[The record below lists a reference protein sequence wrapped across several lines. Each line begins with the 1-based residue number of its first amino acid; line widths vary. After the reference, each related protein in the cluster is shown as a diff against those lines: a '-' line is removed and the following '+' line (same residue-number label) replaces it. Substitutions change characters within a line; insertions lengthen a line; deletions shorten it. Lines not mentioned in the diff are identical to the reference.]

1 LWEAGAKMKR
11 VDVPFVKMHGL
22 GNDFVVVVATH
33 PSAHDIVAMA
43 EEEEGTGDTTRER
56 ELGRVARALCRRR
69 FGVGADG
76 LALILPAAPLSRQHF
91 R

>member
-1 LWEAGAKMKR
+1 MKR

-22 GNDFVVVVATH
+22 GNDFVVLAH

-43 EEEEGTGDTTRER
+43 EEGTGDSTRER

-76 LALILPAAPLSRQHF
+76 MALILPAAPLARHHF
-91 R
+91 RYRHGPLAITR